1 MDMEALMAQAAELQ
15 NKVASAQEQLAK
27 TMVKGVSENGS
38 CIVDMTGKDELT
50 NIKIHPTVLAH
61 GAETVASVIMSAYR
75 DAKQKADELID
86 KVMGEATA
94 GVPMPN

>member
-15 NKVASAQEQLAK
+15 NKVAAAQEQLAK
-27 TMVKGVSENGS
+27 TTIKGVSENGS
-38 CIVDMTGKDELT
+38 CVVDMTGKYELT

-61 GAETVASVIMSAYR
+61 GVDTVVSVIMSAYR

-86 KVMGEATA
+86 RVMGEATA
-94 GVPMPN
+94 GVPMPQ

>member
-15 NKVASAQEQLAK
+15 NKVASAQEQLGK
-27 TMVKGVSENGS
+27 TKVKGVSENGS
-38 CIVDMTGKDELT
+38 CIIDMTGKYDVL

-61 GAETVASVIMSAYR
+61 GADVVAQVVLSAYH

-94 GVPMPN
+94 GVPMPQ

>member
-15 NKVASAQEQLAK
+15 NKVASAQEELGK
-27 TMVKGVSENGS
+27 TKIKGVAENGS
-38 CIVDMTGKDELT
+38 CIIDMTGKYDVL

-61 GAETVASVIMSAYR
+61 GADVVAQVVLSAYR

-94 GVPMPN
+94 GVPMPQ

>member
-1 MDMEALMAQAAELQ
+1 MEALMAQAAELQ
-15 NKVASAQEQLAK
+15 NKVSSAQEQLGK
-27 TMVKGVSENGS
+27 TKVKGVSENGS
-38 CIVDMTGKDELT
+38 CIIDMTGKYDIL

-61 GAETVASVIMSAYR
+61 GVDVVAQVVLSAYR

-94 GVPMPN
+94 GVPMP